1 MRGTVDST
9 YLVSPLDERLHV
21 LELVSGLPP
30 YLKYII
36 LTMVPWVELRGAV
49 PLAGQQGDTIYLPLI
64 YVVNALVFFPTYFIL
79 GGVYHLI
86 PEGTWLH
93 RKLESVR
100 RKAHPLIEK
109 YGVIGLAVF
118 VAIPLP
124 GTGAYSGS
132 AASWLLDMGWK
143 KAFFSV
149 ALGVLIALF
158 IVWGLSEAVA
168 GGFRIFG

>member
-1 MRGTVDST
+1 MDA
-9 YLVSPLDERLHV
+9 V
-21 LELVSGLPP
+21 LEWAQALPP
-30 YLKYII
+30 YLKYVV
-36 LTMVPWVELRGAV
+36 LTALPWIELRGAI
-49 PLAGQQGDTIYLPLI
+49 PLAIQQGERLYLPLI
-64 YVVNALVFFPTYFIL
+64 LLTNCLVFFPTYFIL
-79 GGVYHLI
+79 EWVYELI
-86 PEGTWLH
+86 PEGSWLH

-100 RKAHPLIEK
+100 EKAHPLVEK

-132 AASWLLDMGWK
+132 CAAWLLDMEWH

-149 ALGVLIALF
+149 ALGVLGAFL

-168 GGFRIFG
+168 AGFSLF